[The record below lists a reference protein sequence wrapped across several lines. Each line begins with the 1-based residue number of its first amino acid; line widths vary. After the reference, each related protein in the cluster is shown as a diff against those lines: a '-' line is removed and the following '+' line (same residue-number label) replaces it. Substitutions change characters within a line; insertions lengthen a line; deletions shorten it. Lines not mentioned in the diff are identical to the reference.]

1 VEEDDKHKKENH
13 SSNAKAATDRSWAS
27 TAPMNEGMRAN
38 ILISVYQY
46 IGLDFFLSSCC
57 PALSAFVLFF
67 LTYYFWL

>member
-13 SSNAKAATDRSWAS
+13 SSNAKAATDRSLAS

-46 IGLDFFLSSCC
+46 IGYISF
-57 PALSAFVLFF
+57 
-67 LTYYFWL
+67 